1 MEYNTIRNHLT
12 MREYGRHVQRM
23 IEHVQTIEDPERRQ
37 RNAQA
42 VIELM
47 GFLNPHLK
55 NVEDFRHKLW
65 DHLFLIADF
74 KLDVK
79 SPYPIPTR
87 ETLKAKPQ
95 PLPYPKRHPKYSHLG
110 KNLELV
116 VDKALKEENPEKK
129 LGFANAIAYYMKLA
143 YTNWHKEPIHDD
155 MIKNE
160 LLEITKGLM
169 DFETGGFKV
178 FFDNRTQNNFKK
190 GGGNNFKGN
199 ANKNNNQRNFNNNN
213 NNNGGYNK
221 NRKFNKNK
229 PNK

>member
-1 MEYNTIRNHLT
+1 MEYNTTRNHLT

-23 IEHVQTIEDPERRQ
+23 IEHVQTIEDPDRRQ
-37 RNAQA
+37 ANAYA

-87 ETLKAKPQ
+87 ETLKARPD
-95 PLPYPKRHPKYSHLG
+95 PLPYPKRNPKFYHLG
-110 KNLELV
+110 KNLEGII
-116 VDKALKEENPEKK
+116 DKALVEENPDKR

-143 YTNWHKEPIHDD
+143 YNNWHKEIVHDD
-155 MIKNE
+155 AIQSE
-160 LLEITKGLM
+160 LSGITQGQLTFTNTPYVKAYRMQPERENRGNYGKRNN
-169 DFETGGFKV
+169 GGGKFQQRGGGGGPRR
-178 FFDNRTQNNFKK
+178 DNRGGSGGGGGNFKK
-190 GGGNNFKGN
+190 K
-199 ANKNNNQRNFNNNN
+199 R
-213 NNNGGYNK
+213 Y
-221 NRKFNKNK
+221 
-229 PNK
+229 